1 MVHIPLKVRHT
12 DDSLLEVGIDEAGRG
27 CFWGPLYAG
36 AVIWPPQEEMSQEQ
50 KEVAAQIRDSKKV
63 SPKKRALL
71 CSAIQDLA
79 IAWGVGRVDPHE
91 IDTHGMTRANQ
102 LAFERALGELS
113 IEPDRL
119 LIDGRLSIYEQPW
132 SMKEQIVEPEADGR
146 YLPVAAASILAKEFH
161 DAWIV
166 EYATTHPTI
175 VERYDLLSCKGYGT
189 KKHCDGIL
197 SHGPHSL
204 HRKLFLRNLLSKEE
218 SQNDLITVG
227 VAELEDHT
235 TA

>member
-1 MVHIPLKVRHT
+1 MAHPTLKIRHT
-12 DDSLLEVGIDEAGRG
+12 EDSTLEVGIDEAGRG

-36 AVIWPPQEEMSQEQ
+36 AVIWPPLEDMSTEQ
-50 KEVAAQIRDSKKV
+50 KGVAVQIRDSKKL

-71 CSAIQDLA
+71 SAAIQDLSL
-79 IAWGVGRVDPHE
+79 AWGVGHVEPQE
-91 IDTHGMTRANQ
+91 IDALGMTRANQ
-102 LAFERALGELS
+102 LAFERALNELTV
-113 IEPDRL
+113 EPDRL

-166 EYATTHPTI
+166 DYAKSHPTI

-189 KKHCDGIL
+189 KKHCDGIVAY
-197 SHGPHSL
+197 GPHSL

-218 SQNDLITVG
+218 SQNDLILG
-227 VAELEDHT
+227 VAELEGPT